1 MQAPT
6 VEGGCL
12 CGAIRFELALP
23 TSFCVHCHC
32 SMCRRNHG
40 AGFVT
45 WTGVPKQQ
53 LKLLKGEKSLVDYR
67 SSEHGTRGF
76 CKRCGSTLF
85 CESTRHPELIDIVL
99 ASLDGPIEREPQA
112 HIYFDTH
119 VDWMPL
125 DDTLPRINGGD
136 LLS

>member
-76 CKRCGSTLF
+76 CQSCGTSLF
-85 CESTRHPELIDIVL
+85 CESSRHPEMIDVVL
-99 ASLDGPIEREPQA
+99 ASLDGPIDREPDA
-112 HIYFDTH
+112 HIHFEMH
-119 VDWMPL
+119 VDWVPL
-125 DDTLPRINGGD
+125 DEKLPRIKGD
-136 LLS
+136 DLPS

>member
-1 MQAPT
+1 MQIRT

-32 SMCRRNHG
+32 SMCRRAHG

-45 WTGVPKQQ
+45 WTGVPKEQF
-53 LKLLKGEKSLVDYR
+53 KLLKGEKSLVDYR
-67 SSEHGTRGF
+67 SSDHGTRGF
-76 CKRCGSTLF
+76 CKSCGSTLF
-85 CESTRHPELIDIVL
+85 CQSTHHPEKIDIVL
-99 ASLDGPIEREPQA
+99 ANLDGPIDRKPQL

-119 VDWMPL
+119 VDWIPL
-125 DDTLPRINGGD
+125 DDKLPRLSGD
-136 LLS
+136 DLPS